1 MLEEICILFLIGS
14 QLSYAMTST
23 SCSIVM
29 NSIQQGFHR
38 KLTTSVVLT
47 FPPKSILKKSQCMVV
62 LKEIFPGDIY
72 IDPYQVHRLK
82 GIQITFQS
90 KVNIE
95 KPEFLSPQQQ
105 FLAYIPLLKSSN
117 VGHLVGELN
126 LPYHVRYHRPKTG
139 DNSHAT
145 INLESPRQLFTNC
158 SDGLGE
164 LEKMPCSSSDSSMCL
179 WQKFNCKAS
188 RMTINIPVGDLNRLI
203 PVTVITMLSTF
214 ASTTTLLNE
223 LFKQHKA

>member
-82 GIQITFQS
+82 GIQMDL
-90 KVNIE
+90 VNWRKCLVLHQIAACVYGRNSIA
-95 KPEFLSPQQQ
+95 KPR
-105 FLAYIPLLKSSN
+105 
-117 VGHLVGELN
+117 G
-126 LPYHVRYHRPKTG
+126 
-139 DNSHAT
+139 
-145 INLESPRQLFTNC
+145 
-158 SDGLGE
+158 
-164 LEKMPCSSSDSSMCL
+164 
-179 WQKFNCKAS
+179 
-188 RMTINIPVGDLNRLI
+188 
-203 PVTVITMLSTF
+203 
-214 ASTTTLLNE
+214 
-223 LFKQHKA
+223 